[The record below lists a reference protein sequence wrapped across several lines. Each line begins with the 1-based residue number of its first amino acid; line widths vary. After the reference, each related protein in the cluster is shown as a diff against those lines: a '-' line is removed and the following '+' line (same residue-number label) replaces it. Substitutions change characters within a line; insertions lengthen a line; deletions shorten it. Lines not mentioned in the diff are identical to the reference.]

1 MKIPIFDYI
10 AAIISILLF
19 SFNVKKILKDTRY
32 IIYCIFFVFF
42 VFPLVLDCFVMP
54 PRYIDAHREFAPG
67 QMDLETRAI
76 YDVLILSLQIF
87 LLYFKKEKK
96 HSFTTIRELQ
106 DIEFSQI
113 LKILFVVNLL
123 IGPVLAVLN
132 GYPVKI
138 FFVLQAREGMRTIW
152 STLDLNG
159 YAYVEMFTYSAVASG
174 LLLIFDNI
182 KKVQKLPYTVCYILL
197 LYINLCLQGKRAI
210 LFFAAIM
217 IFLIFLMRPN
227 KKQASKK
234 KQKRKFYLI
243 IIAATI
249 VVAFSIIFTIYVNTT
264 SRGMTVVELDII
276 YEVIRVDFLRD
287 DRVRMAI
294 FSLLHPE
301 RQKILDYPMQSIL
314 VWPFAIVPLD
324 YLVRRT
330 IGKFCT
336 YTHYIS
342 AIFRNTPVEIT
353 TAYMTPTIYAELIS
367 NMGIVLGTVL
377 MAFFCWKMI
386 QASKNY
392 GYPYNVLII
401 TCFIQFLMFDISY
414 IMIYKEF
421 VLLAI
426 LLKKYNI
433 KFVKGNSNKLL

>member
-1 MKIPIFDYI
+1 MKVPIFDYI
-10 AAIISILLF
+10 TAIISILLF

-32 IIYCIFFVFF
+32 IIYCIFFVFY
-42 VFPLVLDCFVMP
+42 VFPLMLDCFVMP

-67 QMDLETRAI
+67 QMDLKTRAI
-76 YDVLILSLQIF
+76 YDVLILLLQIF
-87 LLYFKKEKK
+87 LLYFKKEK
-96 HSFTTIRELQ
+96 SRNFSSIRESL
-106 DIEFSQI
+106 DIEFPQI
-113 LKILFVVNLL
+113 LKILFVINLL
-123 IGPVLAVLN
+123 IGPLLALLN
-132 GYPVKI
+132 RYPIKL

-152 STLDLNG
+152 STLNLNG
-159 YAYVEMFTYSAVASG
+159 YTYVEMFTYSAVASG

-182 KKVQKLPYTVCYILL
+182 KKVKKLPYTIFYMLL
-197 LYINLCLQGKRAI
+197 LYINLCLEGKRAI
-210 LFFAAIM
+210 LFFAAI
-217 IFLIFLMRPN
+217 IVFLIFLIRPN
-227 KKQASKK
+227 KNQVSKK

-243 IIAATI
+243 IIVAII
-249 VVAFSIIFTIYVNTT
+249 VVAFSIIFTVYVNTT
-264 SRGMTVVELDII
+264 SRGMKVVELDII

-314 VWPFAIVPLD
+314 VWPFTIVPVC
-324 YLVRRT
+324 YLVRR
-330 IGKFCT
+330 IRGKFYT

-353 TAYMTPTIYAELIS
+353 AAYMTPTIYAELIS

-377 MAFFCWKMI
+377 MAFFCWKI
-386 QASKNY
+386 VQASKNY

-414 IMIYKEF
+414 IMVYVEF

-433 KFVKGNSNKLL
+433 KFVKGNRNKLL

>member
-32 IIYCIFFVFF
+32 IIYCIFFAFF
-42 VFPLVLDCFVMP
+42 VFPLILDCFIMP

-76 YDVLILSLQIF
+76 YDVLILLLQIF

-96 HSFTTIRELQ
+96 QSFSAVRETIDVEYPK
-106 DIEFSQI
+106 S
-113 LKILFVVNLL
+113 LKILFVANLL

-132 GYPVKI
+132 DYPVKL
-138 FFVLQAREGMRTIW
+138 FFVLQVRESMRTIW
-152 STLDLNG
+152 DTLDLNG
-159 YAYVEMFTYSAVASG
+159 YTYVEMFTYSAVASG

-182 KKVQKLPYTVCYILL
+182 KKVRKLPSTVFYILL
-197 LYINLCLQGKRAI
+197 LYINFCLQGKRAI
-210 LFFAAIM
+210 LFFAAIVV
-217 IFLIFLMRPN
+217 FLIFLMRPN
-227 KKQASKK
+227 KRQVSKK
-234 KQKRKFYLI
+234 KQKKKFYLI
-243 IIAATI
+243 IVIAAI
-249 VVAFSIIFTIYVNTT
+249 VVAFSIVFTVYVNTT
-264 SRGMTVVELDII
+264 SRGMKVVELDII

-287 DRVRMAI
+287 DRIRMAI

-301 RQKILDYPMQSIL
+301 RQRVLDYPMQSIL
-314 VWPFAIVPLD
+314 VWPFTIVPLD

-330 IGKFCT
+330 IGRFYT
-336 YTHYIS
+336 YTYYIS
-342 AIFRNTPVEIT
+342 AIFKNTPVEST
-353 TAYMTPTIYAELIS
+353 AAYMTPTIFAELIS

-377 MAFFCWKMI
+377 MAFFCWKIMCL
-386 QASKNY
+386 SKKY
-392 GYPYNVLII
+392 GYPYNILII

-414 IMIYKEF
+414 IMLYVEF

-426 LLKKYNI
+426 FLKKYNI
-433 KFVKGNSNKLL
+433 KFIKRNRKRLL